1 MIDCLNHGALQGELS
16 ISQRQGII
24 SLIPKKEKDLLS
36 LKNWRPISLLNT
48 DYKIAIK
55 CIAKRLEEVIKQDTL
70 RADSLA
76 KTSVLFLILSH
87 NMKMTKE

>member
-24 SLIPKKEKDLLS
+24 SLIPKKDKDLLS

-48 DYKIAIK
+48 DYKIATK
-55 CIAKRLEEVIKQDTL
+55 CIAKRLEKV
-70 RADSLA
+70 
-76 KTSVLFLILSH
+76 H
-87 NMKMTKE
+87 